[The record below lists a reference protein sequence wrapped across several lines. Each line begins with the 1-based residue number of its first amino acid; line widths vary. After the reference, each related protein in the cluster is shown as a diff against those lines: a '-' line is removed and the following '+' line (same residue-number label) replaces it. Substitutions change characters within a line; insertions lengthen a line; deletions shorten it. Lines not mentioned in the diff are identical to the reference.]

1 MSENEGGRQAD
12 NIPETPQVNLQ
23 EPVVIT
29 EPGRNVI
36 LTEDETV
43 VIEKAPEIDIVPA
56 NRPRKVY
63 GGMWGPPE
71 LVALG
76 ASVLFLLGTA
86 MFYLFFVKPSYT
98 ELEANKAE
106 RNRLETELIS
116 AQAKYGNITNT
127 ETEVAKLVSSVD
139 DFESNFLPVAVNGKT
154 SLYQRINSLIIGYG
168 LVNTNGPA
176 YAPLE
181 VADFTQTNQSDEER
195 GRERFRSLFPGVYV
209 TMTVEGPYQNL
220 RKFIREIETGREF
233 VIISSVE
240 LAPSESTSGN
250 ASAPTGGADGFAT
263 IDPVTGLP
271 VQVQPQP
278 QTQRGR
284 THGERVALRLEMA
297 AYFRRQNT
305 AQPEEAV
312 Q

>member
-1 MSENEGGRQAD
+1 MNNNE
-12 NIPETPQVNLQ
+12 PNLPDDLQ
-23 EPVVIT
+23 PREEPVVVT
-29 EPGRNVI
+29 ERDRTVI

-43 VIEKAPEIDIVPA
+43 VIEKAPVIDIVPA

-63 GGMWGPPE
+63 TGMWGIPE
-71 LVALG
+71 IIAIGLAL
-76 ASVLFLLGTA
+76 LFLLGTGL
-86 MFYLFFVKPSYT
+86 FYLFFVKPSQT
-98 ELEANKAE
+98 ELTANREE

-116 AQAKYGNITNT
+116 ARARYGNITDT

-139 DFESNFLPVAVNGKT
+139 DFESNFLPVAVLGRT
-154 SLYQRINSLIIGYG
+154 SLYQRLNSLIISNG

-181 VADFTQTNQSDEER
+181 VAEPSQSNQTEEER

-220 RKFIREIETGREF
+220 RRFIRELETGREF

-240 LAPSESTSGN
+240 LAPSESTSGTSS
-250 ASAPTGGADGFAT
+250 SADRETMT

-297 AYFRRQNT
+297 AYFRRHNSIQTTET
-305 AQPEEAV
+305 AQ